1 MLGLAIAVSCDG
13 RKPAPLS
20 PDFVAAKLVP
30 PQGEGRVTRVRSR
43 ADVPLGGLRVDAEPG
58 DFMLEHDGLVAVV
71 SAELGAVVD
80 FGPKGTEDALS
91 RISPSIFDGMSGAR
105 TPVVLIAEPIPG
117 VLRVDHRASALPARL
132 ITFFTFRG
140 RALVLDSA
148 VVPEDGHATGMAIG
162 VGERVSWGNLPTWI
176 EGTGF
181 APGDGGSFLAR
192 FLGRDGPG
200 LYYAVGLDDGERMSA
215 RVGSIGFPGYYPQAR
230 SWEVVATD
238 GAGTMRRTL
247 LVGVSQTS
255 LGAAAA
261 SIGIPG
267 REVAM
272 PGGLSADARV
282 EIAACEADGEPRK
295 PFARFGASDRSAL
308 VPDGCHEA
316 RIVAEGHAPTEWM
329 KPEALASAKVPPAGT
344 IAVRITEGDAPLPSR
359 VQLRGLGTTPDPN
372 WGEDPDDGAA
382 LNAVHTEKGEVRRA
396 VPPGKYRLLVDRG
409 FEYTIHDETVDI
421 RAGEETR
428 IDAKLER
435 VVDTKGWLAADLHL
449 HAAPSPDAPQSLA
462 ERVRALAASGV
473 EVGVATDHNK
483 VTDYR
488 PEIERLGLSRHV
500 ASIVG
505 DEVTTE
511 DMGFGHFNVFPLAV
525 GSAPLRYKGV
535 TPDAIFQEA
544 RRRAPR
550 LGGTII
556 QVNHPR
562 MGDIGYFD
570 VVRFHRED
578 VAAFEKRRPG
588 WLGFDAIEVYNA
600 EDTVELK
607 NVEACMRDW
616 FALLDAGYRIT
627 ATGNSDSHKLSFH
640 EPGLPRTYV
649 AAGSDDPGQFD
660 EAAFLGAVDSG
671 RVIVSG
677 GPFLRLDVAGK
688 GPGERVAPGLVE
700 ISVVVDA
707 PPWMD
712 IAVVE
717 LVVKGKLVA
726 TETAPFEVGPHRA
739 ELRAEVPL
747 AAGDWV
753 IAVTRG
759 RKEMA
764 PFYVRGIYPFAF
776 TNPVMVE

>member
-1 MLGLAIAVSCDG
+1 MGLALAASCDG
-13 RKPAPLS
+13 RAPVPAS
-20 PDFVAAKLVP
+20 PDSVAGKLVP
-30 PQGEGRVTRVRSR
+30 PQGEGRITRLGSRSE
-43 ADVPLGGLRVDAEPG
+43 VPLAGLRVDAEAG
-58 DFMLEHDGLVAVV
+58 DFMLEHEGLVAVI

-80 FGPKGTEDALS
+80 FGPKGSEDALS
-91 RISPSIFDGMSGAR
+91 RISPSIYDGMSGAR
-105 TPVVLIAEPIPG
+105 TPVVLITEPIPG

-132 ITFFTFRG
+132 VTFFTFRG
-140 RALVLDSA
+140 HALVVDSA
-148 VVPEDGHATGMAIG
+148 VVPEDGHSIGMAIG

-181 APGDGGSFLAR
+181 PPSNGGSFLAR

-238 GAGTMRRTL
+238 PAGSMRRTL
-247 LVGVSQTS
+247 LVGVSKTS

-261 SIGIPG
+261 SIGVPG

-272 PGGLSADARV
+272 PSGLSADARV
-282 EIAACEADGEPRK
+282 EIAACEVDGEPRR
-295 PFARFGASDRSAL
+295 PFARFGAADRTAL

-316 RIVAEGHAPTEWM
+316 RVVASGHAPTAWM
-329 KPEALASAKVPPAGT
+329 QPEALAGAKVSPAGS
-344 IAVRITEGDAPLPSR
+344 IAVRITEGGAPLPAR
-359 VQLRGLGTTPDPN
+359 VQLRGVGSTPDPS

-382 LNAVHTEKGEVRRA
+382 INAVHTEKGEVRRP

-409 FEYTIHDETVDI
+409 FEYTIVDETVEV

-435 VVDTKGWLAADLHL
+435 VVDTTGWLAADLHL

-488 PEIERLGLSRHV
+488 PEIERLGLQRHV

-511 DMGFGHFNVFPLAV
+511 DMAFGHFNVFPLV
-525 GSAPLRYKGV
+525 PGSAPLRYKGV
-535 TPDAIFQEA
+535 TPAAIFQEA
-544 RRRAPR
+544 RRRGPR
-550 LGGTII
+550 LDATIV

-600 EDTVELK
+600 EDTVELR

-649 AAGSDDPGQFD
+649 ASASDDPSQFD
-660 EAAFLGAVDSG
+660 EDAFLGAVDSG
-671 RVIVSG
+671 RAIVSG
-677 GPFLRLDVAGK
+677 GPFLRLDIAGK
-688 GPGERVAPGLVE
+688 GPGQKVAAGLAD
-700 ISVVVDA
+700 IGVVVDA

-712 IAVVE
+712 VAVVE
-717 LVVKGKLVA
+717 LVVKGNVVA

-739 ELRAEVPL
+739 ELHAKVPL

-759 RKEMA
+759 KKEMA

-776 TNPVMVE
+776 TNPVFVE